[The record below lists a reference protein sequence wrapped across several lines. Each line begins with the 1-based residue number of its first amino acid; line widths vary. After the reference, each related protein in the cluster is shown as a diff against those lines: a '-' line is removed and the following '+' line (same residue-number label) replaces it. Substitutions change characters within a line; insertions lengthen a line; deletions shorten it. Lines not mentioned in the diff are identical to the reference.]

1 MVDENNGE
9 MKFVVITEEWQYSLD
24 VAVNMKKPL
33 TRDNITEY
41 MDKMS
46 KVNIMAASLFTTW
59 GHQDKQNCKH
69 MLETMLSLTN
79 AEQTE
84 IIHAANEKK
93 M

>member
-1 MVDENNGE
+1 
-9 MKFVVITEEWQYSLD
+9 
-24 VAVNMKKPL
+24 MKKPL

-46 KVNIMAASLFTTW
+46 KVNIMATSLFTTW
-59 GHQDKQNCKH
+59 GHQDKKNCKH